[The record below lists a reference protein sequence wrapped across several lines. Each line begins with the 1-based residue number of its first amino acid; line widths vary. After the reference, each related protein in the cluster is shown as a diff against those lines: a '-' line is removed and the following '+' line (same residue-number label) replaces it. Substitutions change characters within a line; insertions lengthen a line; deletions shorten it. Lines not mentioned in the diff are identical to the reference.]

1 MKRII
6 SLKIAAITL
15 LLFSICFAAA
25 TSEPNKSSP
34 ASESVI
40 SVKPKP
46 RADTV
51 TMADFYLR
59 DGNVVSGRL
68 LSDDKNQV
76 VIEQTSDSTL
86 ITKSYTKKEIDT
98 RTLTTRIVPE
108 SRYYAQLAEYFKAK
122 TWDFTDDPD
131 DFIQAIRCYEKARQA
146 FLDSGADEEKVA
158 QIDNEIK
165 KIKQDREVW
174 TSQVESRAKLRKL
187 EYDAEAESRLKNLE
201 KQVFESNIKLNES
214 IKYLDKTT
222 ADIKDDYQQL
232 QNTVAEMNKDLA
244 EQIRTLEEQIQ
255 DIQEDIRD
263 IRFHCCPRPRPIP
276 PRSDTNNIRQ

>member
-15 LLFSICFAAA
+15 LLFSICFAAV

-40 SVKPKP
+40 AVKPKP

-76 VIEQTSDSTL
+76 VIEQTSNSTL
-86 ITKSYTKKEIDT
+86 VTKSYTKKEIDT

-108 SRYYAQLAEYFKAK
+108 SRYYAQLAEYFKAR

-146 FLDSGADEEKVA
+146 LLDSGADEEKVA
-158 QIDNEIK
+158 QVDNEIK

-174 TSQVESRAKLRKL
+174 TSQVESRAKLKKL
-187 EYDAEAESRLKNLE
+187 EYDAEAESRLKILE
-201 KQVFESNIKLNES
+201 KQVFESNFKLNES
-214 IKYLDKTT
+214 IKYLDKTA
-222 ADIKDDYQQL
+222 ADIKGDYQQL
-232 QNTVAEMNKDLA
+232 QNTVAGMNKDFV
-244 EQIRTLEEQIQ
+244 EQIRALEAQIQ
-255 DIQEDIRD
+255 DTREDIKD
-263 IRFHCCPRPRPIP
+263 IWLRCCFRPRPIP
-276 PRSDTNNIRQ
+276 PRGD

>member
-6 SLKIAAITL
+6 SLKIAAISL

-40 SVKPKP
+40 AVKPKP
-46 RADTV
+46 RVDTV

-76 VIEQTSDSTL
+76 VIEQTSNSTL

-108 SRYYAQLAEYFKAK
+108 SRYYAQLAEYFKAR

-131 DFIQAIRCYEKARQA
+131 DFIQVIRCYEKARQA
-146 FLDSGADEEKVA
+146 LLDSGADEEKVA
-158 QIDNEIK
+158 QVDNEIK

-214 IKYLDKTT
+214 IKYLDKTA
-222 ADIKDDYQQL
+222 ADIKGDYQQL
-232 QNTVAEMNKDLA
+232 QNTVTGMNKDFV
-244 EQIRTLEEQIQ
+244 EQIRTLEVQIQ
-255 DIQEDIRD
+255 DIREDIKNIWLR
-263 IRFHCCPRPRPIP
+263 CCPRPRPIP
-276 PRSDTNNIRQ
+276 PRSD

>member
-25 TSEPNKSSP
+25 TSEPNENSP

-40 SVKPKP
+40 SVKPKQ

-76 VIEQTSDSTL
+76 VIEQTSNSTL

-98 RTLTTRIVPE
+98 RTLATRIVPE
-108 SRYYAQLAEYFKAK
+108 SRYYAQLAEYFKAR

-131 DFIQAIRCYEKARQA
+131 DFIQAIRCYEKAKQS
-146 FLDSGADEEKVA
+146 LGQSGAELDKLAE
-158 QIDNEIK
+158 IDKAIQ
-165 KIKQDREVW
+165 KIKTDREVW
-174 TSQVESRAKLRKL
+174 TSQVESRAKLKTL

-214 IKYLDKTT
+214 IKYLDKTA
-222 ADIKDDYQQL
+222 ADIKGDYQQL

-255 DIQEDIRD
+255 DIQEDIKD
-263 IRFHCCPRPRPIP
+263 IQLHCCPRPRPIP